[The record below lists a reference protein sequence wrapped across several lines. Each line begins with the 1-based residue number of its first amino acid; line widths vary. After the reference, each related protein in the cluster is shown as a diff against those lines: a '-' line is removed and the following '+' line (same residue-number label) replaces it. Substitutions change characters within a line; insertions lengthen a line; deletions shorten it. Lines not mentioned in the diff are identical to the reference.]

1 MRDFSLASSTSR
13 SPQSLSLPV
22 VCGSYATVWLQVLR
36 AEKIKIKAKIR
47 ATELH
52 YWQGPDKHLHYF
64 FTACKKITSFKP
76 KNKIILDSFGLNF
89 SNLLINN

>member
-1 MRDFSLASSTSR
+1 M
-13 SPQSLSLPV
+13 
-22 VCGSYATVWLQVLR
+22 
-36 AEKIKIKAKIR
+36 KAKIS

-89 SNLLINN
+89 SNMLINNQIKNKKGFHLAYHFLIEKCFFFCFFFR